1 MRTLTII
8 PLILGL
14 IAFFATLIAN
24 ANDKYTE
31 AMKQNIQS
39 IYTASSSEEF
49 QSLVNAFERIGES
62 EKNKWE
68 PFYYAG
74 YGYLMMAIREKEVSK
89 KDALLDL
96 SLKAIDKGKNINP
109 SESELT
115 ALEGFNHMIRVSVD
129 PASRGQMYSGLS
141 IQALNKALAMNPDN
155 PRAIAL
161 LAQMQFGTAK
171 FFGSST
177 AEACATNNKA
187 LEKFESFKSV
197 NPVAPKWGKQMA
209 EGFKNQCN

>member
-14 IAFFATLIAN
+14 IAFFVTLIAN
-24 ANDKYTE
+24 ANDRYTE
-31 AMKQNIQS
+31 VMKQNIES
-39 IYTASSSEEF
+39 IYSASTSEEF
-49 QSLVNAFERIGES
+49 QSLVNTFERIGES

-74 YGYLMMAIREKEVSK
+74 YGYLMMAIREKEVTK

-96 SLKAIDKGKNINP
+96 SLKAIEKGKSIMP
-109 SESELT
+109 AESELIS
-115 ALEGFNHMIRVSVD
+115 LEGFNHMIRVSVD

-141 IQALNKALAMNPDN
+141 MQAFNKALAINPDN
-155 PRAIAL
+155 PRALAL
-161 LAQMQFGTAK
+161 LAQMQYGTAK
-171 FFGSST
+171 FFGAST

-187 LEKFESFKSV
+187 LEKFESSNTD

-209 EGFKNQCN
+209 EGFKSQCN